1 MENVETLQTVEQ
13 VFNKT
18 TRSDIYNIDPRIIV
32 SGNNIRKDYG
42 DIPTLMNQIIE
53 QGLLNALLVKKDP
66 NSEKY
71 IAIDGHRRLKAIHT
85 AIEQGFDIKQVKC
98 NVVPKNFTKE
108 NEIYAMLL
116 CNTGKSLTDIEQAEG
131 IRILNLAG
139 YKDVEIAKRLAT
151 NPVHIGNLLKLL
163 EAPKEILNLV
173 ENNEISISAV
183 TSIVRHATELAKTE
197 NNEIDIEKKN
207 NEIIRIVNET
217 ITEAKLNAE
226 LEIEKIKLAA
236 NEKLKEL
243 GKKETETIEVINNSE
258 SDSYNVM
265 LAKKRL
271 ETIVT
276 KKEKVINE
284 VNIIEP
290 VEKKATLKHIKVK
303 EITDKFNRKTLL
315 KFLNSLNDEFTFKGI
330 ENDKTEIVIE
340 MIFNLRSELDIPKL
354 AELFR

>member
-173 ENNEISISAV
+173 ENNEISVSAV

-226 LEIEKIKLAA
+226 LEVEKLKSAA
-236 NEKLKEL
+236 DQKLKEL
-243 GKKETETIEVINNSE
+243 EQKETETIEVINNSE

-284 VNIIEP
+284 VNTIEP

-315 KFLNSLNDEFTFKGI
+315 KFLNSLNDEFTAKGI

-340 MIFNLRSELDIPKL
+340 MIFNLRSELDISKL